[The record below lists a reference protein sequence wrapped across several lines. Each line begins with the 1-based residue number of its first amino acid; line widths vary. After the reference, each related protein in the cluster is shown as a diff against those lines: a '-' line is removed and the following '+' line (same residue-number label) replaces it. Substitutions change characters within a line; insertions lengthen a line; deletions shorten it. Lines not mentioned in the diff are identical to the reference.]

1 MEETIEIIYESA
13 NFTSAGTSQLSVKT
27 SSGIEQA
34 SVENLSELDSDY
46 DHTDLGRLFKE
57 SPENFAKI
65 QKIIFR
71 NQFFFSCFFSSGD
84 VMNNLKFDAKGTLMD
99 NRDF

>member
-1 MEETIEIIYESA
+1 
-13 NFTSAGTSQLSVKT
+13 LSVKT

-57 SPENFAKI
+57 SPENFAKM
-65 QKIIFR
+65 QK
-71 NQFFFSCFFSSGD
+71 
-84 VMNNLKFDAKGTLMD
+84 
-99 NRDF
+99 

>member
-1 MEETIEIIYESA
+1 MEETIEIIYQSA

-71 NQFFFSCFFSSGD
+71 NQFFFSCYFSSGD
-84 VMNNLKFDAKGTLMD
+84 VINKLKFNAEGTLMD
-99 NRDF
+99 NKDL

>member
-1 MEETIEIIYESA
+1 MEESIEIIYESA
-13 NFTSAGTSQLSVKT
+13 NFTSAGTSQLYVRT

-65 QKIIFR
+65 QKVIFR
-71 NQFFFSCFFSSGD
+71 DQFFFSCCFSSGD
-84 VMNNLKFDAKGTLMD
+84 VMNTLKFDAKGTLMD